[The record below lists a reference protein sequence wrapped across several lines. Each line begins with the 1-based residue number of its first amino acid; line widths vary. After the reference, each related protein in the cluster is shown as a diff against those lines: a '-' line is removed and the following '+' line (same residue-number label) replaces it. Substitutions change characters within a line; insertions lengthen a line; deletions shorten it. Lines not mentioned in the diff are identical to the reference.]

1 MPQYRNPPN
10 PSVGG
15 RELNNNMTD
24 IEIDTDIRTPREIRD
39 INEKIESIQVDRMSD
54 PNKVNN
60 FDKIA
65 PGR

>member
-1 MPQYRNPPN
+1 
-10 PSVGG
+10 
-15 RELNNNMTD
+15 MTD